1 MTTLEGFRP
10 TGEVVADERSR
21 VAVSK
26 AGAHR
31 DDRYAVSVNDDG
43 VILLVPVVSIPR
55 RELILH
61 ENGELR
67 ASVLRGLAEAAE
79 GRARPIAWVTIQ
91 DA

>member
-10 TGEVVADERSR
+10 AGEVVADERSR
-21 VAVSK
+21 VAISK

-31 DDRYAVSVNDDG
+31 DDRYAISVNDDG
-43 VILLVPVVSIPR
+43 VIMLVPVVSIPR

-67 ASVLRGLAEAAE
+67 ASVLHGLAEAAE
-79 GRARPIAWVTIQ
+79 GRARPLGWLSNQAE
-91 DA
+91 